1 MINKIIRKLIMILVI
16 FTLIFTLSGCSDTK
30 AANDNEIYKI
40 YPTQNI
46 WTFIKLDTRDG
57 RMWQL
62 QYAINDDEKRFS
74 LPINEI
80 PMIDDMGKQVGRFT
94 LCPTQNMY
102 NFILLDQISGRTWQ
116 IQWSMEDVNRGII
129 GEIK

>member
-102 NFILLDQISGRTWQ
+102 NFILLDQINGRTWK
-116 IQWSMEDVNRGII
+116 IQWSMEDVNRGIV

>member
-1 MINKIIRKLIMILVI
+1 MINKIIKKGLMFLTTL
-16 FTLIFTLSGCSDTK
+16 TLILMLSGF
-30 AANDNEIYKI
+30 YKL

-46 WTFIKLDTRDG
+46 WTFIELDTRDG

-74 LPINEI
+74 LPLNEI
-80 PMIDDMGKQVGRFT
+80 PLIDDMGKEVGRFA
-94 LCPTQNMY
+94 LYPTQNMY
-102 NFILLDQISGRTWQ
+102 NFILIDQMNGRTWQ
-116 IQWSMEDVNRGII
+116 IQWSMEDANRGIV

>member
-1 MINKIIRKLIMILVI
+1 MINKIIKKGLMFLTTL
-16 FTLIFTLSGCSDTK
+16 TLILMLSGCSTSK
-30 AANDNEIYKI
+30 VANDNEIYKL

-46 WTFIKLDTRDG
+46 WTFIELDTRDG

-74 LPINEI
+74 LPLNEI
-80 PMIDDMGKQVGRFT
+80 PLIDDMGKEVGRFA
-94 LCPTQNMY
+94 LYPTQNMY
-102 NFILLDQISGRTWQ
+102 NFILIDQMNGRTWQ
-116 IQWSMEDVNRGII
+116 IQWSMEDANRGIV

>member
-1 MINKIIRKLIMILVI
+1 MINKNIRKLIMILVI

-30 AANDNEIYKI
+30 AANDKEIYKI

-57 RMWQL
+57 QMWQL

-102 NFILLDQISGRTWQ
+102 NFILLDQINGRTWQ

>member
-1 MINKIIRKLIMILVI
+1 MINKNIRKLIMILVI
-16 FTLIFTLSGCSDTK
+16 FTLIFMLSGCSDTK

-102 NFILLDQISGRTWQ
+102 NFILLDQINGRTWQ

>member
-1 MINKIIRKLIMILVI
+1 MINKIIKKGLMFLTTL
-16 FTLIFTLSGCSDTK
+16 TLILMLSGCSTSK
-30 AANDNEIYKI
+30 AANDNEIYKL

-46 WTFIKLDTRDG
+46 WTFIELDTRDG

-74 LPINEI
+74 LPLNEI
-80 PMIDDMGKQVGRFT
+80 SLIDDMGKEVGRFA
-94 LCPTQNMY
+94 LYPTQNMY
-102 NFILLDQISGRTWQ
+102 NFILIDQMNGRTWQ
-116 IQWSMEDVNRGII
+116 IQWSMEDANRGIV

>member
-1 MINKIIRKLIMILVI
+1 MINKNIRKLIMILVI

-102 NFILLDQISGRTWQ
+102 NFILLDQINGRTWQ